1 MTTLQ
6 PNLLLTIFALLSA
19 ALYIGAGATVLLRAR
34 GGSSA
39 PAHAFDIVRLTVLI
53 AAALQA
59 YVVYRVMF
67 TPRGVDLGFFNSASL
82 IGLEIVLITLIA
94 SLRQPVINLGLI
106 IFPVV
111 GASVLGA
118 WLAPPNELLVPES
131 GWGLNAH
138 IIVSLSAY
146 SLLSIGA
153 VQALLLAVQDYRL
166 RHRQTE
172 RLIGILPPLEVMEQ
186 FLFQTIG
193 AGFALLSLALFSGF
207 LFLHNLFAQ
216 KLAEKTTLSI
226 VAWCVFALL
235 LWGRWRFG
243 WRGRIATAWTLA
255 GFAVLVLAYFGSKLV
270 LELVLGQH
278 RLPA

>member
-1 MTTLQ
+1 MSSLVSITAG
-6 PNLLLTIFALLSA
+6 ISA
-19 ALYIGAGATVLLRAR
+19 ALYFAACGGVLLQLRRRLPVQAPDAFAIRAAAL
-34 GGSSA
+34 G
-39 PAHAFDIVRLTVLI
+39 

-59 YVVYRVMF
+59 YALYRLMF
-67 TPRGVDLGFFNSASL
+67 TAHGVDFSFFNSASL
-82 IGLEIVLITLIA
+82 IGLEIVLITLVA
-94 SLRQPVINLGLI
+94 SLHQPVINLGLI
-106 IFPVV
+106 IFPIV
-111 GASVLGA
+111 GASVLGM
-118 WLAPPNELLVPES
+118 WLTPRDALLIPDA

-146 SLLSIGA
+146 SLLAIAA

-186 FLFQTIG
+186 FMFQTIG

-216 KLAEKTTLSI
+216 KLAEKTLLSL
-226 VAWCVFALL
+226 VAWFVFALL

-243 WRGRIATAWTLA
+243 WRGRTATAWTVG
-255 GFAVLVLAYFGSKLV
+255 GFVALVLAYFGSKLV
-270 LELVLGQH
+270 LELVFGQH

>member
-1 MTTLQ
+1 MSSLVSITAG
-6 PNLLLTIFALLSA
+6 ISA
-19 ALYIGAGATVLLRAR
+19 ALYFAACGGVLLQSRRRLPVQAQGAFTIRAAAL
-34 GGSSA
+34 G
-39 PAHAFDIVRLTVLI
+39 

-59 YVVYRVMF
+59 YALYRLMF
-67 TPRGVDLGFFNSASL
+67 TAHGVDFSFFNSASL
-82 IGLEIVLITLIA
+82 IGLEIVLITLVA

-111 GASVLGA
+111 GASVLGM
-118 WLAPPNELLVPES
+118 WLTPRDALLIPDA

-146 SLLSIGA
+146 SLLAIAA
-153 VQALLLAVQDYRL
+153 VQALLLAAQDYRL

-186 FLFQTIG
+186 FMFQTIG

-216 KLAEKTTLSI
+216 KLAEKTLLSI
-226 VAWCVFALL
+226 VAWFVFALL

-243 WRGRIATAWTLA
+243 WRGRTATAWTVG
-255 GFAVLVLAYFGSKLV
+255 GFVALVLAYFGSKLV
-270 LELVLGQH
+270 LELVFGQH
-278 RLPA
+278 RLPT

>member
-1 MTTLQ
+1 MRA
-6 PNLLLTIFALLSA
+6 PGAFAIRASA
-19 ALYIGAGATVLLRAR
+19 LA
-34 GGSSA
+34 
-39 PAHAFDIVRLTVLI
+39 

-59 YVVYRVMF
+59 YALYRLMF
-67 TPRGVDLGFFNSASL
+67 TAHGVDFSFFNSASL
-82 IGLEIVLITLIA
+82 IGLEIVLITLVA

-111 GASVLGA
+111 GASVLGM
-118 WLAPPNELLVPES
+118 WLTPPDALLIPDA
-131 GWGLNAH
+131 GWGLNTH

-146 SLLSIGA
+146 SLLAIAA
-153 VQALLLAVQDYRL
+153 VQALLLAAQDYRL

-186 FLFQTIG
+186 FMFQTIG

-216 KLAEKTTLSI
+216 KLAEKTLLSI
-226 VAWCVFALL
+226 VAWFVFALL

-243 WRGRIATAWTLA
+243 WRGRTATAWTVG
-255 GFAVLVLAYFGSKLV
+255 GFVALVLAYFGSKLV
-270 LELVLGQH
+270 LELVFGQH